1 MTRREKTIKRY
12 EEKLAQL
19 RARLANEK
27 EPGEQFIIRAAM
39 QEINDILYDLSDA
52 GGMA

>member
-1 MTRREKTIKRY
+1 MTRREKKIKRY

-27 EPGEQFIIRAAM
+27 DPAEKFIIRAAM
-39 QEINDILYDLSDA
+39 QEIEDCLTDV
-52 GGMA
+52 GGKA